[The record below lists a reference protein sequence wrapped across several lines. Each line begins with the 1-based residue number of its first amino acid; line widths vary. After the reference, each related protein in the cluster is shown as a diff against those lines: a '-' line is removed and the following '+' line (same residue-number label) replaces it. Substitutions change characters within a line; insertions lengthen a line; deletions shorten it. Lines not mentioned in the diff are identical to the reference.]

1 MYDKYTDISIYLSY
15 KENNEEKSNNIF
27 KYAIDMCYKLFSK
40 YRGKLKV
47 NRIKI
52 WQHIKKRRREKAR
65 IKVRKRQIKW
75 RSSKS
80 YKILDRKEEG
90 LEKLRKDSEV
100 RWYRNEYKK
109 ILKEYEGYY
118 EGLEKTKEEKEHKIQ
133 EINQI
138 LDIMEQ
144 F

>member
-1 MYDKYTDISIYLSY
+1 MKKKAIIFLSMLSICAISYSASIEENLKSIESKYDSILKKVEEKKLELRSERD
-15 KENNEEKSNNIF
+15 KLNEEVAN
-27 KYAIDMCYKLFSK
+27 LT
-40 YRGKLKV
+40 
-47 NRIKI
+47 
-52 WQHIKKRRREKAR
+52 
-65 IKVRKRQIKW
+65 
-75 RSSKS
+75 
-80 YKILDRKEEG
+80 KILDRKDEG

-109 ILKEYEGYY
+109 ILNEYEGYY

-138 LDIMEQ
+138 LDIMDQ

>member
-1 MYDKYTDISIYLSY
+1 MKKKGIVFLCMLSICVVSYSASIEENLKSIESKYDSILR
-15 KENNEEKSNNIF
+15 KEEEKKLELRSERDKLSNEVAN
-27 KYAIDMCYKLFSK
+27 LT
-40 YRGKLKV
+40 
-47 NRIKI
+47 
-52 WQHIKKRRREKAR
+52 
-65 IKVRKRQIKW
+65 
-75 RSSKS
+75 
-80 YKILDRKEEG
+80 KILDSKEEG

-118 EGLEKTKEEKEHKIQ
+118 NGLEKTRDEKEKKIQ

-138 LDIMEQ
+138 LDIMDQ

>member
-1 MYDKYTDISIYLSY
+1 MKKKGIIFLCMLSICTVSYSASIEENLKSIESKYDSILKKVEEKKLELRSERD
-15 KENNEEKSNNIF
+15 KLNEEVAN
-27 KYAIDMCYKLFSK
+27 LT
-40 YRGKLKV
+40 
-47 NRIKI
+47 
-52 WQHIKKRRREKAR
+52 
-65 IKVRKRQIKW
+65 
-75 RSSKS
+75 
-80 YKILDRKEEG
+80 KILDRKDEG

-109 ILKEYEGYY
+109 ILNEYEGYY

>member
-1 MYDKYTDISIYLSY
+1 MKKKAIIFLSMLSICAISYSASIEENLKSIESIYDSILKK
-15 KENNEEKSNNIF
+15 KEEKKLELRSERDKLNEEVAN
-27 KYAIDMCYKLFSK
+27 LT
-40 YRGKLKV
+40 
-47 NRIKI
+47 
-52 WQHIKKRRREKAR
+52 
-65 IKVRKRQIKW
+65 
-75 RSSKS
+75 
-80 YKILDRKEEG
+80 KILDRKDEG

-109 ILKEYEGYY
+109 ILNEYEGYY

>member
-1 MYDKYTDISIYLSY
+1 MKKKVIIFLSMLSICAISYSASIEENLKSIESKYDSILK
-15 KENNEEKSNNIF
+15 KEEEKKLELRSEKDKLNEEVAN
-27 KYAIDMCYKLFSK
+27 LT
-40 YRGKLKV
+40 
-47 NRIKI
+47 
-52 WQHIKKRRREKAR
+52 
-65 IKVRKRQIKW
+65 
-75 RSSKS
+75 
-80 YKILDRKEEG
+80 KILDRKEEG

>member
-1 MYDKYTDISIYLSY
+1 MKKKAIIFLSMLSICAISYSASIEENLKSIESIYDSILKKLEEKKLELRSERD
-15 KENNEEKSNNIF
+15 KLNEEVAN
-27 KYAIDMCYKLFSK
+27 LT
-40 YRGKLKV
+40 
-47 NRIKI
+47 
-52 WQHIKKRRREKAR
+52 
-65 IKVRKRQIKW
+65 
-75 RSSKS
+75 
-80 YKILDRKEEG
+80 KILDRKDEG

-109 ILKEYEGYY
+109 ILNEYEGYY

>member
-1 MYDKYTDISIYLSY
+1 MKKRFFLLTTIIFLSSLTYSATVEESLNSIESKYDSILK
-15 KENNEEKSNNIF
+15 KEEEKKLELRAERDKLNEEVSNLN
-27 KYAIDMCYKLFSK
+27 
-40 YRGKLKV
+40 G
-47 NRIKI
+47 
-52 WQHIKKRRREKAR
+52 
-65 IKVRKRQIKW
+65 
-75 RSSKS
+75 
-80 YKILDRKEEG
+80 ILDRKDEA

>member
-1 MYDKYTDISIYLSY
+1 MKKKAIIFLSMLSICAISYSASIEENLKSIESKYDSILK
-15 KENNEEKSNNIF
+15 KEEEKKLELRSERDKLNEEVAN
-27 KYAIDMCYKLFSK
+27 LT
-40 YRGKLKV
+40 
-47 NRIKI
+47 
-52 WQHIKKRRREKAR
+52 
-65 IKVRKRQIKW
+65 
-75 RSSKS
+75 
-80 YKILDRKEEG
+80 KILDRKDEG

-109 ILKEYEGYY
+109 ILNEYEGYY
-118 EGLEKTKEEKEHKIQ
+118 EGLEKAKEEKEHKIQ

>member
-1 MYDKYTDISIYLSY
+1 MKKKGIIFLCMLSICTVSYSASIEENLKSIESKYDSILR
-15 KENNEEKSNNIF
+15 KEEEKKLELRSERDKLSNEVAN
-27 KYAIDMCYKLFSK
+27 LT
-40 YRGKLKV
+40 
-47 NRIKI
+47 
-52 WQHIKKRRREKAR
+52 
-65 IKVRKRQIKW
+65 
-75 RSSKS
+75 
-80 YKILDRKEEG
+80 KILDSKEEG

-109 ILKEYEGYY
+109 ILNEYEGYY

>member
-1 MYDKYTDISIYLSY
+1 MKKKATIFLSMLSICAISYSASIEENLKSIESKYDSILK
-15 KENNEEKSNNIF
+15 KEEEKKLELRSERDKLNEEVAN
-27 KYAIDMCYKLFSK
+27 LT
-40 YRGKLKV
+40 
-47 NRIKI
+47 
-52 WQHIKKRRREKAR
+52 
-65 IKVRKRQIKW
+65 
-75 RSSKS
+75 
-80 YKILDRKEEG
+80 KILDRKDEG

-109 ILKEYEGYY
+109 ILNEYEGYY

>member
-1 MYDKYTDISIYLSY
+1 MKKKAIIFLSMLSICAISYSASIEENLKSIESKYDSILKKVEEKKLELRSERD
-15 KENNEEKSNNIF
+15 KLNEEVAN
-27 KYAIDMCYKLFSK
+27 LT
-40 YRGKLKV
+40 
-47 NRIKI
+47 
-52 WQHIKKRRREKAR
+52 
-65 IKVRKRQIKW
+65 
-75 RSSKS
+75 
-80 YKILDRKEEG
+80 KILDRKDEG

-109 ILKEYEGYY
+109 ILNEYEGYY

-144 F
+144 Y

>member
-1 MYDKYTDISIYLSY
+1 MKKKAIIFLSMLSICAISYSASIEENLKSIESKYDSILK
-15 KENNEEKSNNIF
+15 KEEDKKLELRAERDKLNEEVSNL
-27 KYAIDMCYKLFSK
+27 D
-40 YRGKLKV
+40 
-47 NRIKI
+47 
-52 WQHIKKRRREKAR
+52 
-65 IKVRKRQIKW
+65 
-75 RSSKS
+75 
-80 YKILDRKEEG
+80 KILDRKDEG

-109 ILKEYEGYY
+109 ILNEYEGYY

>member
-1 MYDKYTDISIYLSY
+1 MKKKGIIFLCTLSICAVSYSAGIEENLKSIESKYDSILK
-15 KENNEEKSNNIF
+15 KEEEKKLELRSERDKLNEEVAN
-27 KYAIDMCYKLFSK
+27 LT
-40 YRGKLKV
+40 
-47 NRIKI
+47 
-52 WQHIKKRRREKAR
+52 
-65 IKVRKRQIKW
+65 
-75 RSSKS
+75 
-80 YKILDRKEEG
+80 KILDRKDEG

-109 ILKEYEGYY
+109 ILNEYEGYY

>member
-1 MYDKYTDISIYLSY
+1 MKKKGIIFLCMLSICTVSYSASIEENLKSIESKYDSILK
-15 KENNEEKSNNIF
+15 KEEEKKLELRSERDKLNEEVAN
-27 KYAIDMCYKLFSK
+27 LT
-40 YRGKLKV
+40 
-47 NRIKI
+47 
-52 WQHIKKRRREKAR
+52 
-65 IKVRKRQIKW
+65 
-75 RSSKS
+75 
-80 YKILDRKEEG
+80 KILDRKDEG

-109 ILKEYEGYY
+109 ILNEYEGYY